1 MRTLL
6 PFDVSTLRSSLSTNP
21 QLTSSLEAINNEAI
35 CPLSC
40 SLYDCSGR
48 ISSVGIAN
56 STRHR
61 ASISP
66 PPVSPRTSRS
76 KLAVLAPSPATA
88 PARQQI
94 QAGAPPLSVD
104 ARIES
109 RPVDSSIVGEVHC
122 KPLYISTIHLPEAV
136 TSIAVGAP
144 TLFTAEHVENEPKL
158 VYVSPLTHDVAESN
172 LLVALAS
179 GETISLKLISS
190 GNSAAQ
196 YDVDFVLDY
205 RPDKAL
211 LAFAGPLE
219 SGIPHPSMA
228 ATAPLAS
235 PFVTSYPVRSSVR
248 TVQPVSVIDAALAAQ
263 AELATPHWITADDL
277 VKLDKANATATRSI
291 AASLGRAV
299 QVGDTMMVS
308 YSVLNVSRDWV
319 QVLTPQIQLGNPVQK
334 KPSKKGIL
342 AAPVS
347 IQDFRQNVVKLA
359 PGERLDGVVQF
370 SRPGFKQSRETL
382 LLQLATADA
391 VDHPV
396 MIPLPFVAPGF

>member
-1 MRTLL
+1 MKLFVLSLALSMTAVA
-6 PFDVSTLRSSLSTNP
+6 VSAQSTSPTPPVTAPPSDANHLSTQGIDTAHPEMQIGAPKPSAAGVAVNTLP
-21 QLTSSLEAINNEAI
+21 AIGPAPTPAI
-35 CPLSC
+35 
-40 SLYDCSGR
+40 
-48 ISSVGIAN
+48 
-56 STRHR
+56 
-61 ASISP
+61 P
-66 PPVSPRTSRS
+66 PA
-76 KLAVLAPSPATA
+76 KL
-88 PARQQI
+88 QI

-158 VYVSPLTHDVAESN
+158 VYVSPLTHDAAESN

-211 LAFAGPLE
+211 LAFAGPPD
-219 SGIPHPSMA
+219 SGIPHPSLA
-228 ATAPLAS
+228 STAPLTAS
-235 PFVTSYPVRSSVR
+235 SVTSYPVPSSVR

-277 VKLDKANATATRSI
+277 VKLDKANVTATRSI

-342 AAPVS
+342 AEPVS
-347 IQDFRQNVVKLA
+347 IQDFRQDVVKLA
-359 PGERLDGVVQF
+359 PGDRLDGVVQF

>member
-1 MRTLL
+1 MKLFVLSLALSMTAVA
-6 PFDVSTLRSSLSTNP
+6 VSAQSQSPTPPVTAPTSDANHLST
-21 QLTSSLEAINNEAI
+21 Q
-35 CPLSC
+35 
-40 SLYDCSGR
+40 
-48 ISSVGIAN
+48 GIKTAHPELQIAARKPAAAGVAVN
-56 STRHR
+56 TPP
-61 ASISP
+61 AISP
-66 PPVSPRTSRS
+66 APTPAIPPA
-76 KLAVLAPSPATA
+76 KL
-88 PARQQI
+88 QI
-94 QAGAPPLSVD
+94 QAGASPLSVD

-109 RPVDSSIVGEVHC
+109 RPVDSSTVGEVHC

-158 VYVSPLTHDVAESN
+158 VYVSPLTHDTAESN

-211 LAFAGPLE
+211 LAFAGPPE

-228 ATAPLAS
+228 STAPLTAS
-235 PFVTSYPVRSSVR
+235 SVTSYPVSSSVR

-277 VKLDKANATATRSI
+277 VKLDKANVTATRSI
-291 AASLGRAV
+291 AASLGRAA

-342 AAPVS
+342 AEPVS
-347 IQDFRQNVVKLA
+347 IQDFRQDVVKLA
-359 PGERLDGVVQF
+359 PGDRLDGVVQF

>member
-1 MRTLL
+1 MMKLFVLSLALSMTAVAASAQSAL
-6 PFDVSTLRSSLSTNP
+6 PT
-21 QLTSSLEAINNEAI
+21 
-35 CPLSC
+35 
-40 SLYDCSGR
+40 
-48 ISSVGIAN
+48 
-56 STRHR
+56 
-61 ASISP
+61 
-66 PPVSPRTSRS
+66 PPV
-76 KLAVLAPSPATA
+76 TA
-88 PARQQI
+88 PPSAAAGITVNTSTAAASAPGPASQARQQI
-94 QAGAPPLSVD
+94 QAGAPPLSID

-190 GNSAAQ
+190 GNSASQ

-205 RPDKAL
+205 RPDKSL

-219 SGIPHPSMA
+219 SGIGHPGMA
-228 ATAPLAS
+228 ATTSPTS
-235 PFVTSYPVRSSVR
+235 PFVKSYPVRSSVR
-248 TVQPVSVIDAALAAQ
+248 TVQPVSVIDAALAAE

-308 YSVLNVSRDWV
+308 YSVLNVSREWV

>member
-1 MRTLL
+1 MKLFVLSLALSMTA
-6 PFDVSTLRSSLSTNP
+6 VAVSAQSTLPTPPVTAPPSDANHLST
-21 QLTSSLEAINNEAI
+21 Q
-35 CPLSC
+35 
-40 SLYDCSGR
+40 
-48 ISSVGIAN
+48 GIDTAHPELQTAAPKPAAAGVAVN
-56 STRHR
+56 T
-61 ASISP
+61 P
-66 PPVSPRTSRS
+66 PAVSP
-76 KLAVLAPSPATA
+76 APTPAIP

-219 SGIPHPSMA
+219 SGIPHPSLA
-228 ATAPLAS
+228 ATAPLTAPS
-235 PFVTSYPVRSSVR
+235 VTSYPVRSSVR

-342 AAPVS
+342 AEPVS

>member
-1 MRTLL
+1 MMKLFVFSLALSMTAVAASAQSAL
-6 PFDVSTLRSSLSTNP
+6 PT
-21 QLTSSLEAINNEAI
+21 
-35 CPLSC
+35 
-40 SLYDCSGR
+40 
-48 ISSVGIAN
+48 
-56 STRHR
+56 
-61 ASISP
+61 
-66 PPVSPRTSRS
+66 PPVTTPPSSAAGITVNTPT
-76 KLAVLAPSPATA
+76 AAAPA
-88 PARQQI
+88 PGQASQARQQI
-94 QAGAPPLSVD
+94 QAVASPLSID

-219 SGIPHPSMA
+219 SGISQPEMA
-228 ATAPLAS
+228 ATKSLSA
-235 PFVTSYPVRSSVR
+235 PFVKSYPVRSSVR
-248 TVQPVSVIDAALAAQ
+248 TVQPVSVIDAALAAE

-277 VKLDKANATATRSI
+277 VKLDKANATATRTI
-291 AASLGRAV
+291 AASLGREV

-347 IQDFRQNVVKLA
+347 IQDFRQNVAKLA

>member
-1 MRTLL
+1 MMKLFVFSLALSMTGVAASAQSAL
-6 PFDVSTLRSSLSTNP
+6 P
-21 QLTSSLEAINNEAI
+21 
-35 CPLSC
+35 
-40 SLYDCSGR
+40 
-48 ISSVGIAN
+48 
-56 STRHR
+56 
-61 ASISP
+61 P
-66 PPVSPRTSRS
+66 PPVTVPPSAAAGIAVNTST
-76 KLAVLAPSPATA
+76 AAA
-88 PARQQI
+88 PAPGPAASQARQHI
-94 QAGAPPLSVD
+94 RAVASPLSID

-190 GNSAAQ
+190 GNSASQ

-205 RPDKAL
+205 RPDKSL

-219 SGIPHPSMA
+219 SGIGHPGMA
-228 ATAPLAS
+228 ATTSPTS
-235 PFVTSYPVRSSVR
+235 PFVKSHPVRSSVR
-248 TVQPVSVIDAALAAQ
+248 TVQPVSVIDAALAAE

-334 KPSKKGIL
+334 KPSKKGII
-342 AAPVS
+342 AEPVS
-347 IQDFRQNVVKLA
+347 IQKFRQNVAKLA

>member
-1 MRTLL
+1 MMKLFVLSLALFMTAVAASAQSAL
-6 PFDVSTLRSSLSTNP
+6 PT
-21 QLTSSLEAINNEAI
+21 
-35 CPLSC
+35 
-40 SLYDCSGR
+40 
-48 ISSVGIAN
+48 
-56 STRHR
+56 
-61 ASISP
+61 
-66 PPVSPRTSRS
+66 PPV
-76 KLAVLAPSPATA
+76 TA
-88 PARQQI
+88 PPSAAAGITVNTSTAAAPAPGPALQARQQI
-94 QAGAPPLSVD
+94 QAGAPPLSID

-205 RPDKAL
+205 RPDKSL

-219 SGIPHPSMA
+219 SGIGHPGMA
-228 ATAPLAS
+228 ATTS
-235 PFVTSYPVRSSVR
+235 PTSPYVKRYPVRSSVR
-248 TVQPVSVIDAALAAQ
+248 TVQPVSVIDTALSAQ
-263 AELATPHWITADDL
+263 AEIATPHWITADDL
-277 VKLDKANATATRSI
+277 VRLDKANATATRSI

-347 IQDFRQNVVKLA
+347 IQDFRQNVAKLA